1 MNDKMNWL
9 PTVQEAIAAEIGKEF
24 DSLEAESTALTDLE
38 VVCKLMQAYQLLGE
52 VFQHE
57 SPMILNLM
65 PECTELFLEQASLN
79 FVELHKR
86 MSED

>member
-1 MNDKMNWL
+1 MNDEMNWL
-9 PTVQEAIAAEIGKEF
+9 PTVQEAIVKEN
-24 DSLEAESTALTDLE
+24 AESTALTDLE

-79 FVELHKR
+79 FVELYKR
-86 MSED
+86 MAADD

>member
-1 MNDKMNWL
+1 MNDTVDLQVASRFPATFDEAKNMN
-9 PTVQEAIAAEIGKEF
+9 EI
-24 DSLEAESTALTDLE
+24 TDLE

-79 FVELHKR
+79 FIELHKR
-86 MSED
+86 MAADD

>member
-1 MNDKMNWL
+1 MNES
-9 PTVQEAIAAEIGKEF
+9 TAF
-24 DSLEAESTALTDLE
+24 DNANAFVDAESTALTDLE

-79 FVELHKR
+79 FIELHKR
-86 MSED
+86 MAAEL